1 MLGLRMML
9 GSTSVALANNIKL
22 ITEPAFLPNTCYVRL
37 WVFKTKRKM
46 KTDLKEIAEK
56 VQKMIDYE
64 VSKIENNETKWK
76 NQYENVMNE
85 LEGELK
91 YTNEIIEEFK
101 ESKLSVNVIEQEGY
115 RRCLE
120 TMINK
125 FRDFEKY
132 E

>member
-1 MLGLRMML
+1 
-9 GSTSVALANNIKL
+9 
-22 ITEPAFLPNTCYVRL
+22 
-37 WVFKTKRKM
+37 M

-56 VQKMIDYE
+56 VQKMINYE

-91 YTNEIIEEFK
+91 YTNEIIEEFR

-115 RRCLE
+115 KRCLE

-125 FRDFEKY
+125 FREFESY
-132 E
+132 M

>member
-1 MLGLRMML
+1 
-9 GSTSVALANNIKL
+9 
-22 ITEPAFLPNTCYVRL
+22 
-37 WVFKTKRKM
+37 M
-46 KTDLKEIAEK
+46 KTNLKEIAEK
-56 VQKMIDYE
+56 VQKIINYE

>member
-1 MLGLRMML
+1 
-9 GSTSVALANNIKL
+9 
-22 ITEPAFLPNTCYVRL
+22 
-37 WVFKTKRKM
+37 M
-46 KTDLKEIAEK
+46 KTDLKEISEK

-64 VSKIENNETKWK
+64 VSKIERNETKWK

-91 YTNEIIEEFK
+91 YTNAIIEEFK

-115 RRCLE
+115 KRCLE

-125 FRDFEKY
+125 FRDFERY
-132 E
+132 V

>member
-1 MLGLRMML
+1 
-9 GSTSVALANNIKL
+9 
-22 ITEPAFLPNTCYVRL
+22 
-37 WVFKTKRKM
+37 M

-64 VSKIENNETKWK
+64 VSKIEKNETKWK

-91 YTNEIIEEFK
+91 YTNAIIEEFK
-101 ESKLSVNVIEQEGY
+101 ESKLSVNAIEQEGY
-115 RRCLE
+115 KRCLE

-125 FRDFEKY
+125 FRDFERY
-132 E
+132 V

>member
-1 MLGLRMML
+1 
-9 GSTSVALANNIKL
+9 
-22 ITEPAFLPNTCYVRL
+22 
-37 WVFKTKRKM
+37 M

-56 VQKMIDYE
+56 VQKIIDYE
-64 VSKIENNETKWK
+64 FSKIENNGTKWK

-91 YTNEIIEEFK
+91 YTNAIIEEFK

>member
-1 MLGLRMML
+1 
-9 GSTSVALANNIKL
+9 
-22 ITEPAFLPNTCYVRL
+22 
-37 WVFKTKRKM
+37 M

-115 RRCLE
+115 RRCLK

>member
-1 MLGLRMML
+1 
-9 GSTSVALANNIKL
+9 
-22 ITEPAFLPNTCYVRL
+22 
-37 WVFKTKRKM
+37 
-46 KTDLKEIAEK
+46 
-56 VQKMIDYE
+56 MIDYE

-115 RRCLE
+115 RRCLK

>member
-1 MLGLRMML
+1 M
-9 GSTSVALANNIKL
+9 
-22 ITEPAFLPNTCYVRL
+22 RL

-115 RRCLE
+115 RRCLK